1 MIRLPKLKIT
11 KKSFTVSIIVGTVP
25 GLFLG
30 ESKET
35 RFWAFVPVIDA
46 CISSTM
52 RSGPYTTRYFCSY
65 APRLDISLK
74 KNTATLTFDLD
85 LPVAEFQAMVFAKKY
100 FRTGSIFFSNLQT
113 AVIFFQKNT
122 YI

>member
-11 KKSFTVSIIVGTVP
+11 KKSFIVSIIVGTVP

-46 CISSTM
+46 
-52 RSGPYTTRYFCSY
+52 
-65 APRLDISLK
+65 PRLDISLK
-74 KNTATLTFDLD
+74 KNTATLKFDLD

-100 FRTGSIFFSNLQT
+100 FRTGSIFFEFTNCSY
-113 AVIFFQKNT
+113 IFSKKH